1 MHRFLPGR
9 FMVLFLL
16 FFVPHLL
23 SARHII
29 GGEIT
34 YECLGGGDYIFTLK
48 VYRDCNCENCADFDT
63 PARIG
68 IYECNGNDCARLG
81 RFDFKYRLDVGI
93 ESIRNVEE
101 PDYPCLIPPDVCV
114 EEGLYIFKLSDY
126 GIRLANNG
134 MSYHVSYQRCCRN
147 QTINNIIGPD
157 DVGATYT
164 IEITPTAQDSCN
176 SSPVFDNF
184 PPTVICAGAELEFDH
199 SATDPD
205 GDQLVYE
212 FCPPLTGGGPIL
224 SSPAYESCEGAQP
237 TPACPP
243 PYGNVSFI
251 VPTYT
256 ASEPMGGDPP
266 IRIDPNTGLITGTP
280 NVLGQFVVGVCVSEY
295 RNGILLSKVF
305 RDFQFNVA
313 SCDPTVI
320 ADVKEDAVVGDQEFL
335 INSCGDFEITFENE
349 SFQRR
354 FINFY
359 EWRFNFNGEIV
370 TSQDWSPT
378 FTFPGVGDYEG
389 ELVLNPGTD
398 CGDTAK
404 IFVNLFPSIEAEF
417 DYAYDTCVAGEVQF
431 QDLSVTGADRI
442 TNWEWN
448 FGDGNSSTRQDP
460 LHQYRSPGEIPVSLT
475 VTDINQCEDTYTRP
489 ISYFPV
495 PALIVVAPSSFAGC
509 VPQSIFFDNLS
520 FPIDSTYDIQ
530 WNFGDGRSSSAIS
543 PTHTYEDPGN
553 FTVDV
558 SITSPIGCTTDTTFN
573 GLITMEESP
582 KADFSIFPEEP
593 SSIEPT
599 VEITD
604 LSERASSWFYD
615 FGNTFNTAERNPV
628 YTYPDTGRYM
638 ITQIVTHPN
647 GCQDT
652 LSRLIDIQPEVRF
665 FLPNAFTPNG
675 DSVNDEYRGVG
686 LMEGATD
693 FSMTIWNRWGE
704 LVFRASDPGASWN
717 GRKFN
722 SGQESPNGVYVVQ
735 VSYRGPRGEK
745 VDLKGFATLIR

>member
-1 MHRFLPGR
+1 MNRFLPGWLTI
-9 FMVLFLL
+9 FFFLL
-16 FFVPHLL
+16 LL
-23 SARHII
+23 PASIEARHII
-29 GGEIT
+29 GGVMT
-34 YECLGGGDYIFTLK
+34 YECLGGGDYVFTLK
-48 VYRDCNCENCADFDT
+48 VYRDCNCENCAEFDT

-81 RFDFKYRLDVGI
+81 RFDYKYRLDVGI
-93 ESIRNVEE
+93 ESIRKVDA

-114 EEGLYIFKLSDY
+114 EEGLYVFKLSDY

-147 QTINNIIGPD
+147 QTINNIISPD

-184 PPTVICAGAELEFDH
+184 PPTVICAGAALEFDH

-224 SSPAYESCEGAQP
+224 SQPAYESCDGAQP

-256 ASEPMGGDPP
+256 ASEPMGGDPV
-266 IRIDPNTGLITGTP
+266 IKIDPNTGLITGTP

-295 RNGILLSKVF
+295 RNGVLLSKVF

-320 ADVKEDAVVGDQEFL
+320 ADVREDAVVGEQEFL

-354 FINFY
+354 FIDFY
-359 EWRFNFNGEIV
+359 EWRFNFNGETV

-389 ELVLNPGTD
+389 ALILNPGTD

-404 IFVNLFPSIEAEF
+404 IFVNLFPSIDAEF

-431 QDLSVTGADRI
+431 EDLSNTGAERI

-448 FGDGNSSTRQDP
+448 FGDGNSSNSQDP

-475 VTDINQCEDTYTRP
+475 VTDNNQCQDSFTAP

-520 FPIDSTYDIQ
+520 FPIDSTYDIR
-530 WNFGDGRSSSAIS
+530 WDFGDGGSSSVIS
-543 PTHTYEDPGN
+543 PTYTYEDPGN

-558 SITSPIGCTTDTTFN
+558 AITSPIGCTTDTTFS

-599 VEITD
+599 VEVTD
-604 LSERASSWFYD
+604 LSERGNGWFYD

-628 YTYPDTGRYM
+628 YTYPDTGQYV

-647 GCQDT
+647 GCRDT
-652 LSRLIDIQPEVRF
+652 LSKPIDIQPEVRY

-686 LMEGATD
+686 LMEGATNFD
-693 FSMTIWNRWGE
+693 MTIWNRWGE
-704 LVFRASDPGASWN
+704 LVFRASDPEASWN

-722 SGQESPNGVYVVQ
+722 SGQEAPNGVYVVQ

-745 VDLKGFATLIR
+745 VELKGFATLIR